1 MTGLTYAYARRSSKR
16 YLKYSFMLGRQK
28 ALELEDFLTN
38 HGTEV
43 MRLENHK
50 GEVWFVTCLS
60 QPYEFKANSR
70 WLNDEE
76 RIDISLEFEGVKVAG

>member
-1 MTGLTYAYARRSSKR
+1 
-16 YLKYSFMLGRQK
+16 MLGRQK